1 MISTLIST
9 CQSVEVG
16 KLSLEAQS
24 GSLFGTL
31 PRSSVRSMQVASS
44 ESDSGS
50 GSIGSP
56 GVTTVTPMATIAEDR
71 GTELSFLEAA
81 DVFVGRFSYEFLR
94 KYDTGGFDCFMFFLL
109 LPLNQPRFQICKKQ
123 HEEQSLQIGPKNFGY
138 SATSGGQ
145 GCVSFYP
152 SKVRGLLRLGADG
165 VSVPGGTFG
174 GQRSKCA
181 AGAAGTS
188 CQVSGSCAT
197 DERTGRFFHWE
208 IREIVHLRLYF
219 FFGGGE

>member
-1 MISTLIST
+1 MCDYSDPNGDHCGRSWHGT
-9 CQSVEVG
+9 QFPG
-16 KLSLEAQS
+16 KLLMF
-24 GSLFGTL
+24 LL
-31 PRSSVRSMQVASS
+31 
-44 ESDSGS
+44 
-50 GSIGSP
+50 
-56 GVTTVTPMATIAEDR
+56 GVFPMN
-71 GTELSFLEAA
+71 SAA
-81 DVFVGRFSYEFLR
+81 NVILGVLIVS
-94 KYDTGGFDCFMFFLL
+94 CFFLF

-219 FFGGGE
+219 FLGGMTK